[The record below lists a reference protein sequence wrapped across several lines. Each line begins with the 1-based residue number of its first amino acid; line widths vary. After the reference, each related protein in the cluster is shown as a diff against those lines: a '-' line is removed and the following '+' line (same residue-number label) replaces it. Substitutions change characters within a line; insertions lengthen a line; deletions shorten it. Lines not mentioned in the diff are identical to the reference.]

1 MVSTRNARYQSP
13 PPVYRQTSPVRD
25 VPQTPSVTA
34 HQPEEPLFASQSSLG
49 DFDDNPYNDEANPHE
64 QVRRFQRGWGRSS
77 AAVDND
83 PVPTTAE
90 EFRRE
95 YGTESE
101 ASSSTEEDGHG
112 LVTVTVH
119 VPLAVRPILESIERS
134 VWGKPDPVTELQRV
148 VRTFGQ
154 RPTTPTSPGQRALIQ
169 LTAIL
174 RRATFVDTA
183 AIERFPGW
191 TASAPTDGH
200 TVFHRFLLLN
210 GSVGMNVRVALFNG
224 YHTFGRSLPHARGE
238 RRTKEEKEEL
248 DAFCEAY
255 IGESQTFAAKNYV
268 QMCASVAR
276 VVARCGPKVLAVE
289 ELLKDH
295 LSGRIFRVLPIDA
308 DLSCLPVLE

>member
-13 PPVYRQTSPVRD
+13 PPVYRQTSPVD
-25 VPQTPSVTA
+25 VPQAPPVTA
-34 HQPEEPLFASQSSLG
+34 HQPEEPLFASQPSLG

-77 AAVDND
+77 ARVDDD

-90 EFRRE
+90 DFRRE

-119 VPLAVRPILESIERS
+119 VPLAVRPILHSIERG
-134 VWGKPDPVTELQRV
+134 VWGKRDPVTELQRV

-154 RPTTPTSPGQRALIQ
+154 TPTTPTSPGQRALAQ

-174 RRATFVDTA
+174 GRATFVDTA

-191 TASAPTDGH
+191 TASTPTDTH
-200 TVFHRFLLLN
+200 AIFQRFCLLN

-224 YHTFGRSLPHARGE
+224 YHTFGRSLPHASGE
-238 RRTKEEKEEL
+238 RRTKEEMLVL
-248 DAFCEAY
+248 DTFCEAF
-255 IGESQTFAAKNYV
+255 IGESKTNAAKNYV

-289 ELLKDH
+289 ELLKEH
-295 LSGRIFRVLPIDA
+295 LGGRIFRILPIDA
-308 DLSCLPVLE
+308 DLSQLPVFE